1 MIDKRT
7 THAGQARYE
16 VRLRGIDGKERSR
29 TFRTRREAESYE
41 RAQRTSMEHGLW
53 VDPRGGK
60 VTLASWTAE
69 WERTVVHLRAST
81 RRIYDV
87 NLRRH
92 ILPELGQV
100 ELAKLTPSVLRAW
113 LSGLTVKAGAHGGV
127 LSPASVAQIYRTLN
141 RVLVAAVDNELL
153 GRNPLQGVKPPA
165 TPLKPMR
172 FLTHD
177 EVARLGEEI
186 DPRYQALLLVAAYCG
201 LRAGELI
208 ALRRGNVDLDHR
220 TITVV
225 EQVQCLHGRFE
236 VLPPKTAA
244 GRRAAALPS
253 LVAESLE
260 LHLPAYAEPGPA
272 GIVFPAPEG
281 GYLRL
286 ENFRKRV
293 WEPAVASAG
302 LAPLRLHDMRHC
314 CASLAIAAGAD
325 VKVLQRMLGHASA
338 ALTLDR
344 YGHLLPGQAEA
355 VAARLDLMARQARCA
370 PVAPPSSPEPAA
382 T

>member
-53 VDPRGGK
+53 VDPSGGK
-60 VTLASWTAE
+60 ITLASWTAE

-113 LSGLTVKAGAHGGV
+113 LSGLTVKAGAHGGI

-186 DPRYQALLLVAAYCG
+186 DHRYQGLLLVAAYCG

-208 ALRRGNVDLDHR
+208 ALRRGNVDIDHR

-236 VLPPKTAA
+236 VLPPKSAA
-244 GRRAAALPS
+244 GRRRCGNDADEQPRVQPGHSNLGPLTSPATTPGV
-253 LVAESLE
+253 LVAEAKVLSSDVND
-260 LHLPAYAEPGPA
+260 A
-272 GIVFPAPEG
+272 GATIAVIVTVDDVTK
-281 GYLRL
+281 L
-286 ENFRKRV
+286 
-293 WEPAVASAG
+293 VAA
-302 LAPLRLHDMRHC
+302 A
-314 CASLAIAAGAD
+314 AAGE
-325 VKVLQRMLGHASA
+325 VGVVFLG
-338 ALTLDR
+338 
-344 YGHLLPGQAEA
+344 GGP
-355 VAARLDLMARQARCA
+355 
-370 PVAPPSSPEPAA
+370 
-382 T
+382 

>member
-141 RVLVAAVDNELL
+141 RVLVAAVENELL

-165 TPLKPMR
+165 TPVKPMR

-208 ALRRGNVDLDHR
+208 ALRRSNVDLDHR

-244 GRRAAALPS
+244 GRRSGAPAPARHAALLRLAGHRRRSRREGAAAHAGPRLSSPHPRPLRPS
-253 LVAESLE
+253 PPRPGRSRRRPTRP
-260 LHLPAYAEPGPA
+260 HGPPGP
-272 GIVFPAPEG
+272 
-281 GYLRL
+281 LR
-286 ENFRKRV
+286 
-293 WEPAVASAG
+293 PGAVAVSPNDVTAS
-302 LAPLRLHDMRHC
+302 RLVG
-314 CASLAIAAGAD
+314 SE
-325 VKVLQRMLGHASA
+325 
-338 ALTLDR
+338 TLDR
-344 YGHLLPGQAEA
+344 
-355 VAARLDLMARQARCA
+355 AR
-370 PVAPPSSPEPAA
+370 SPK
-382 T
+382 TRL